1 MNEFQVAIGETTC
14 AAKFWAAPTSA
25 GGKAQVE
32 VRDLSR
38 YVDNSTS
45 CTDLFS
51 YISGLRQYDNVILIH
66 SMVFI

>member
-1 MNEFQVAIGETTC
+1 LVPFLQVKHTHALIEAGYGIMNEFQVAIGETTC

-38 YVDNSTS
+38 
-45 CTDLFS
+45 
-51 YISGLRQYDNVILIH
+51 
-66 SMVFI
+66 